1 MKLLT
6 RYLVTRILIG
16 LTLAAIV
23 LMSLFSFLDL
33 VNQLDNVGKE
43 FYTVADAFMYVGLTM
58 PRRFI
63 QLSPFIALMGNVIGL
78 GILAMNL
85 EIISMRAS
93 GIAPSQIS
101 KTSLMVGLTLVSI
114 IFLMDQFIAPPLE
127 QKALSLQ
134 AKELGQSSSF
144 GGGLGV
150 WARNERQ
157 VLHISGEDTGGG
169 IGSND
174 IEIYLLDDSGM
185 LKEYLHGERFT
196 IISNEEW
203 KLYDVVRKV
212 YVEDQM
218 TLEHLPTYTWHTFLE
233 SDQVSTLNKPPDSLS
248 PTDLFAYVTYLK
260 NTGQQYDAY
269 SLALWRKIGGGLTT
283 LAMMLLSVGFV
294 FGTYR
299 TGLTRSLVLAGLSGI
314 AIYLLDQLISNIGLV
329 MDMNPPFIALAPGL
343 LLILLSSSIL
353 RKLA

>member
-6 RYLVTRILIG
+6 QYLVSRILFG
-16 LTLAAIV
+16 LLLSAIV
-23 LMSLFSFLDL
+23 LMVLFSFLDL
-33 VNQLDNVGKE
+33 VEQLDDVGKE
-43 FYTVADAFMYVGLTM
+43 YYTVTDAFMYVGLTL

-78 GILAMNL
+78 GILAMHL

-93 GIAPSQIS
+93 GVSPTQIS
-101 KTSLMVGLTLVSI
+101 KTSLLVGLTLVLI
-114 IFLMDQFIAPPLE
+114 IFLMDQFIAPPLQE
-127 QKALSLQ
+127 KALSLR
-134 AKELGQSSSF
+134 AKELDQSTAF
-144 GGGLGV
+144 GENLGV
-150 WARNERQ
+150 WARNEHQ

-174 IEIYLLDDSGM
+174 IEIYMLDDDGI
-185 LKEYLHGERFT
+185 LKEYIHGERFEVV
-196 IISNEEW
+196 SNKVW
-203 KLYDVVRKV
+203 KLFNVVKKV

-218 TLEHLPTYTWHTFLE
+218 SLQHLPAYEWDTFLGSE
-233 SDQVSTLNKPPDSLS
+233 QVSTLNKPPESLS

-260 NTGQQYDAY
+260 NTGQKYGAY

-283 LAMMLLSVGFV
+283 LAMMLLSVAFV

-299 TGLTRSLVLAGLSGI
+299 TGLTRSLVLAGLTGI

-329 MDMNPPFIALAPGL
+329 LDLNPPFIALTPGF
-343 LLILLSSSIL
+343 LLIMLSSSIL